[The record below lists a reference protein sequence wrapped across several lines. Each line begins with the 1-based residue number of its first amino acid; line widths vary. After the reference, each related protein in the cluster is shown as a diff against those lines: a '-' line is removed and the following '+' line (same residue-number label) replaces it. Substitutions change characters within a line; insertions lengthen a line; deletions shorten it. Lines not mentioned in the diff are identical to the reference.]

1 MARSCST
8 DAVTGPREVLML
20 KVFIMQ
26 AIAAGLGVLVASKI
40 IPGVRIRK
48 VETAIGVAVAF
59 AVLNLVAGWLL
70 RVVLAIV
77 LLPAALLTFG
87 LAYLVLGL
95 LVNSILL
102 YVTDKLI
109 DDFEVSGLWPLV
121 WASGLISVAAWL
133 VTRIF

>member
-1 MARSCST
+1 
-8 DAVTGPREVLML
+8 ML

-48 VETAIGVAVAF
+48 MATAIGVAAAF
-59 AVLNLVAGWLL
+59 AVLNLVAGWLV
-70 RVVLAIV
+70 RIVLAIA

-95 LVNSILL
+95 LVNAVLL

-109 DDFEVSGLWPLV
+109 DDFEVTGLWPLV